1 MFLLVVGCLDP
12 GGLFGN
18 GDGETGENSV
28 ATYVTFDL
36 NGRR

>member
-18 GDGETGENSV
+18 GGMG
-28 ATYVTFDL
+28 
-36 NGRR
+36 NGCKQRRSIRDF